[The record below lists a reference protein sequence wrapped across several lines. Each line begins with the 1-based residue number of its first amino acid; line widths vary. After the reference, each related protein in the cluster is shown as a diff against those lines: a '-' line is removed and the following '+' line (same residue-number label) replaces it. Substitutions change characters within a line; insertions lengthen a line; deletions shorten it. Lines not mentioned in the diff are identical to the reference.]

1 MSFAADPPSPPP
13 ESAAASRLL
22 IIKRGALGDVVRTS
36 YHLAGLRARFP
47 GGVEITWLTAANAV
61 DLLRFNPGVDRI
73 LTFEAL
79 RAGVFERELRAERFD
94 WVVSLDDEPDCAR
107 WAGEVSAAKVSGAH
121 LADGVV
127 HYTDDTAPWF
137 EMGLISRLGKAK
149 ADELKRLNQESH
161 ASIYARMLGVAP
173 ASPSFFGNTLAEA
186 SMAAR
191 MPAVGRRVGL
201 ILNAGTRWPSKSLP
215 KAEALKLIGLLSRAG
230 WEPWLLGG
238 ADDHGRNMELARA
251 SAGAAPRLPPPEPL
265 LTFAARIKRC
275 DLVVCADTLGMHLAI
290 AQRVPVVVFFAP
302 TSAAEIDLFGNGVK
316 VCSTAPDYCGY
327 KPDTDNSTLTAERI
341 LEGVGRLAPG
351 LGGTAGGG
359 GSS

>member
-1 MSFAADPPSPPP
+1 MSSPSHPSSPPP
-13 ESAAASRLL
+13 DSRAASRIL

-36 YHLAGLRARFP
+36 YHLPGLRARFP
-47 GGVEITWLTAANAV
+47 NGVEVTWLTAANAV

-107 WAGEVSAAKVSGAH
+107 WAGEFPGAKVSGAH
-121 LADGVV
+121 LADGGV

-137 EMGLISRLGKAK
+137 EMGLISRLGKTK
-149 ADELKRLNQESH
+149 ADELKRVNQESH
-161 ASIYARMLGVAP
+161 ASIFARMLGVGS
-173 ASPSFFGNTLAEA
+173 ASPSFFGNTLAE
-186 SMAAR
+186 SLMAAR
-191 MPAVGRRVGL
+191 MRGAGRRVGL
-201 ILNAGTRWPSKSLP
+201 ILNAGTRWPSKSLR
-215 KAEALKLIGLLSRAG
+215 KEEALKLVGLLSRAG

-238 ADDHGRNMELARA
+238 ADDHGSNAELARA
-251 SAGAAPRLPPPEPL
+251 SGGLAPRFPPPEPL
-265 LTFAARIKRC
+265 LSFAARIKQC

-316 VCSTAPDYCGY
+316 VCSTAPDYCSY
-327 KPDTDNSTLTAERI
+327 KPDADNSTVTAERI
-341 LEGVGRLAPG
+341 VEGVGQLASS
-351 LGGTAGGG
+351 LGRAAGGG
-359 GSS
+359 GSA